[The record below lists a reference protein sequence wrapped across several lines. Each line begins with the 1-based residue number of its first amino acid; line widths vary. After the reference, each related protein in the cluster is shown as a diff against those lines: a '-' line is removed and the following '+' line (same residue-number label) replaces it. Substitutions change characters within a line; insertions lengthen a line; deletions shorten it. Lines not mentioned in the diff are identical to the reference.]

1 VGRCGAL
8 RGGAMVDLWLPR
20 VRVVCRC
27 VRSGVD
33 PHANPGTSITG
44 DRTARLRGEAKSWPD
59 RPETHKGRGC
69 TAESRPHVRL
79 SRLSRLSRLAA
90 ACGQTRLSTRHQR
103 HWQRAH
109 LRCETQP
116 GASARPLFPSAM
128 SSRLAAAC
136 GQTSLSTRRQ
146 RPCQRAHLRCE
157 TQPGASAHPL
167 FQRPFRSAPRGWHV

>member
-1 VGRCGAL
+1 MGRCGAL

-69 TAESRPHVRL
+69 TEESRPHV
-79 SRLSRLSRLAA
+79 RLSRLAA
-90 ACGQTRLSTRHQR
+90 ACGQTRLSTRQR
-103 HWQRAH
+103 RPWQRAH
-109 LRCETQP
+109 LRCE
-116 GASARPLFPSAM
+116 S
-128 SSRLAAAC
+128 
-136 GQTSLSTRRQ
+136 
-146 RPCQRAHLRCE
+146 
-157 TQPGASAHPL
+157 QPGASAHPL
-167 FQRPFRSAPRGWHV
+167 AFPAAGRQSAGKGRCKHDGKRPSAARAPSVRNRSRGLPPIR